1 MTRHEEEPDEDSSR
15 KGLVHLPVL
24 VRCLRAM
31 VRQVLKGRVRL
42 SWWIDGARQGSN
54 REIEYRRQK
63 RRVNFPYLTAA
74 FSSSRWEF
82 NPRSPVERGAK
93 TAPLHAIVAGNLR
106 RHTQR
111 GFEYGVSYPH
121 LSCDQRI
128 A

>member
-1 MTRHEEEPDEDSSR
+1 MKKKNRMKIVPRVAGSFAGACTLSSSH
-15 KGLVHLPVL
+15 GSTS
-24 VRCLRAM
+24 
-31 VRQVLKGRVRL
+31 LKRPGEVL

-63 RRVNFPYLTAA
+63 RRVKFPYLTAA